1 MIIWKIV
8 ELMDWLN
15 KLKRRMGKMVIFKTL
30 EFGDETGAIA
40 TASFFWFERYIV
52 YVAWS
57 SYEGDSTENVVESH
71 RLHAIWIRILIFGQI
86 AGFFISFDSKRRC
99 VSHFP
104 FQKTNFPSLF
114 LFPDALINQNIQNQ
128 SQIKETKVPNRREKH
143 EIMLRDHWWCYNSEL
158 KEVLSLHSERNKG

>member
-1 MIIWKIV
+1 MIVWKIV
-8 ELMDWLN
+8 ESMDWLN

-86 AGFFISFDSKRRC
+86 AGFFYLLWLKKEMR

-104 FQKTNFPSLF
+104 FQKTNFPSLSSSSLTF
-114 LFPDALINQNIQNQ
+114 SLTRI
-128 SQIKETKVPNRREKH
+128 SKIKAK
-143 EIMLRDHWWCYNSEL
+143 LRD
-158 KEVLSLHSERNKG
+158 